1 MVALSVAAK
10 GLYDLYVTTY
20 ETVKSEEEF
29 FVEQIPHWQC
39 IVLGRLYRSIGIRQ
53 TKSTV
58 LETREWEPVVFVL
71 QQCLVLLVANRSH
84 CL

>member
-1 MVALSVAAK
+1 MFSVAAK

-39 IVLGRLYRSIGIRQ
+39 IVLG
-53 TKSTV
+53 T
-58 LETREWEPVVFVL
+58 LERPEALSLEFD
-71 QQCLVLLVANRSH
+71 
-84 CL
+84 